1 MTCGKTTY
9 RGWIGM
15 VSVDRR
21 PTGIID
27 RGWTG
32 MVSVDRRPTGRIDTG
47 WISMNL
53 TGTNSAL
60 IIFSSSSLLQ
70 LIVLCQNVDTRA
82 LVGNFSINLIGTN
95 SADLDLEMIHELSV
109 GVRSALPRGKAQS

>member
-21 PTGIID
+21 PTG
-27 RGWTG
+27 
-32 MVSVDRRPTGRIDTG
+32 RINTG

-109 GVRSALPRGKAQS
+109 GVRSALPCGKAQS